1 LATDEQGVASLSLFD
16 QSERQRAS
24 LDASE
29 VAEQIKGLGVFDA
42 NGRLQIAMGRI
53 PPPRKAT
60 SIAVVSAVDPLLRA
74 SASLAN
80 RLREDE
86 R

>member
-60 SIAVVSAVDPLLRA
+60 SSTTARTA
-74 SASLAN
+74 SPTPA
-80 RLREDE
+80 
-86 R
+86 